1 MAKSLDKPIH
11 FVPDGKNFTDLE
23 KAKKSF
29 GVTEVTNEKEL
40 IKYLEKGNHVY
51 CYIDPQD
58 SELSSGEEKQCV
70 NLIWNKDRETAIDNY
85 YNSAEGI

>member
-1 MAKSLDKPIH
+1 MAKSKIDKPIH

-23 KAKKSF
+23 KAKKTF
-29 GVTEVTNEKEL
+29 GVTEITNEQEL
-40 IKYLEKGNHVY
+40 IKYLAKGNHVY

-58 SELSSGEEKQCV
+58 SELSSGEEKCT

-85 YNSAEGI
+85 YSSNEAI